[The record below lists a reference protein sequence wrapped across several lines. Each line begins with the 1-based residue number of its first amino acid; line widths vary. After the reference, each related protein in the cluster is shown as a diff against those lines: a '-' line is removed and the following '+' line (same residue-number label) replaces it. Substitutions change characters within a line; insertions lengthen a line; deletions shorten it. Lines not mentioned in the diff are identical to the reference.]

1 SIDKA
6 VFNKK
11 TWHFAYILTD
21 YLRMKIEEELDAHF
35 RNEYH
40 KGMINLIYTTNELHF
55 EFLQYLRRHGL
66 TSQQYNVLR
75 LLRGYGGKPRSIDFL
90 RNRMLDK
97 KSDMSRIIDR
107 LYEKKLVDRVRN
119 STDKRQKEI
128 SITPKGLNLL
138 DQMYDCEKQSDS
150 LLQNLTEE
158 EMKELNRLLDKIR
171 EKHG

>member
-1 SIDKA
+1 
-6 VFNKK
+6 
-11 TWHFAYILTD
+11 
-21 YLRMKIEEELDAHF
+21 MKIEEELDAHF

-55 EFLQYLRRHGL
+55 EFLQTLRYHHL

-97 KSDMSRIIDR
+97 KSDMSRIVDR
-107 LYEKKLVDRVRN
+107 LYEKGLVDRTKN
-119 STDKRQKEI
+119 SIDRRQKEI
-128 SITPKGLNLL
+128 TITANGLHLL
-138 DQMYDCEKQSDS
+138 DQMDHCENQIDL

-158 EMKELNRLLDKIR
+158 EVQELNRLLDKIR
-171 EKHG
+171 EKR